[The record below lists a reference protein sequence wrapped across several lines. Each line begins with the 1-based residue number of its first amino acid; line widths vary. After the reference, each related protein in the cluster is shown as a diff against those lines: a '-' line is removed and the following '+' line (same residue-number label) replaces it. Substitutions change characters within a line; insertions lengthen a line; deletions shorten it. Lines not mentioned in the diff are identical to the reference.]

1 MRRRIVRAG
10 RGRRNDRG
18 SSAVRRAK
26 GDGAGSE
33 ASVGAVGGAVVR
45 RNTKHLDTL
54 WRPGQKR
61 GVILCTAISERSGAS
76 DVRCQ
81 TRPLSRQ
88 ERPMARTFVLLVLA
102 SLVGC
107 ADGRMT
113 CRIGADCPSG
123 ICSSD
128 GTCARPRDAG
138 VADAPV
144 IGEDGGGLD
153 VPVSMADAGE
163 VDGGGRTCSP
173 DHDGVVTRAEVPLRP
188 GLRATFRIAEDA
200 TVSTA
205 GTVVEGAR
213 VWDFTG
219 AYEGDADALVELTEP
234 GGSWWAAEF
243 PAATHATRLSQSS
256 DNLGVFQITDEA
268 LLLLGVVS
276 PADGFMRTRL
286 TYDPPVTV
294 IAFPLERGDTFS
306 TTSTVSGQALGA
318 IAAYTETYE
327 SVVDSAGTMR
337 TPFGDIEVLR
347 VRTEMERTSGLA
359 TLTTLRQ
366 YAFVGECFGTAG
378 LVTSQA
384 FETEVEFTDAAE
396 IRRLAP

>member
-1 MRRRIVRAG
+1 
-10 RGRRNDRG
+10 
-18 SSAVRRAK
+18 
-26 GDGAGSE
+26 
-33 ASVGAVGGAVVR
+33 
-45 RNTKHLDTL
+45 
-54 WRPGQKR
+54 
-61 GVILCTAISERSGAS
+61 
-76 DVRCQ
+76 
-81 TRPLSRQ
+81 
-88 ERPMARTFVLLVLA
+88 MARTFVLLVLA
-102 SLVGC
+102 SALGC

-138 VADAPV
+138 AVDVPTMETDVGVADAPLP
-144 IGEDGGGLD
+144 ID
-153 VPVSMADAGE
+153 VGD
-163 VDGGGRTCSP
+163 VDGGGRVCSP
-173 DHDGVVTRAEVPLRP
+173 DHDGTITRAEVPLRP
-188 GLRATFRIAEDA
+188 GLRATFRIAEGA

-205 GTVVEGAR
+205 GGVEDGTR

-219 AYEGDADALVELTEP
+219 PYTGDADALVELTEP
-234 GGSWWAAEF
+234 GGAWWAAEF
-243 PAATHATRLSQSS
+243 PEATHATRLSQSS
-256 DNLGVFQITDEA
+256 DNLGVFQITDDA

-276 PADGFMRTRL
+276 PTDGFNRTRL
-286 TYDPPVTV
+286 TYDPPIVV
-294 IAFPLERGDTFS
+294 LAFPLRRGDTFS

-327 SVVDSAGTMR
+327 SVVDNEGTMR

-378 LVTSQA
+378 LITSEA
-384 FETEVEFTDAAE
+384 FETETEFTDAAE